1 MTPTPLLQRSTSYIP
16 QDIVLYQLAGD
27 TTHSDGR
34 AVDVLGFRGG
44 STASNVNAPT
54 GEPARLVHRF
64 FRCYSVEDA
73 IWDELILIFL
83 FPTHNNW
90 PNVAYFLLILVSR
103 IDF

>member
-34 AVDVLGFRGG
+34 A
-44 STASNVNAPT
+44 TASNVNAPT

-90 PNVAYFLLILVSR
+90 PNVAYFLLILVSV